1 MIDHQ
6 HVQHFVAVRAANGGD
21 DIAAIRAIRERFGL
35 DLPSAKAVMLQATG
49 SASTLDEH
57 QRALA
62 PSALQALDEFE
73 ADVRPDQPGSV
84 ASGQSD
90 VRPLYARLLRRK
102 GVETYA
108 DAEVDELR
116 LLLTPALGVIKLRT
130 IEHHPKGGYR
140 VTLDL
145 EWSKLD
151 SFIHAVDA
159 AGWMNCL

>member
-1 MIDHQ
+1 MLNPEHI
-6 HVQHFVAVRAANGGD
+6 QHFIAVRAANGGD

-35 DLPSAKAVMLQATG
+35 DVPAAKAVMLQATG
-49 SASTLDEH
+49 SAGTLDEH
-57 QRALA
+57 QQALV
-62 PSALQALDEFE
+62 PSALEVLDELE
-73 ADVRPDQPGSV
+73 ADVRSGSV
-84 ASGQSD
+84 APGKIG

-108 DAEVDELR
+108 DADVDELR
-116 LLLTPALGVIKLRT
+116 QLLARDLGVVKLKT
-130 IEHHPKGGYR
+130 IERHPKGGYG

-145 EWSKLD
+145 EWSKFD